1 VQGLLPTCLLEQF
14 DLWQNED
21 DSLSGIPK
29 YANKARQRQRLS
41 ILSRSLPEES
51 AAAIESLNAAAGT
64 QQVGMSVLRVRLH
77 KVDHAIVLIILLV
90 HYTMLLSL
98 LLILW
103 YTLEF
108 HRYCMMFMPDSYIH
122 LYALH
127 EAANVTVTYSAM
139 LCIPLLYCQFAITV
153 TVTIIGS
160 VSTI

>member
-77 KVDHAIVLIILLV
+77 KVV
-90 HYTMLLSL
+90 
-98 LLILW
+98 
-103 YTLEF
+103 
-108 HRYCMMFMPDSYIH
+108 
-122 LYALH
+122 
-127 EAANVTVTYSAM
+127 
-139 LCIPLLYCQFAITV
+139 
-153 TVTIIGS
+153 
-160 VSTI
+160 